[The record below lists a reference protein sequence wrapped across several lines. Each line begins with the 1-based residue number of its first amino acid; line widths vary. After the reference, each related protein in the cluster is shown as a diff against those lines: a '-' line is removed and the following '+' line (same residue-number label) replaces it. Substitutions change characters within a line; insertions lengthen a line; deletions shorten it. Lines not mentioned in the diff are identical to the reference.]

1 MSELQR
7 IENHIT
13 ELLGQHPC
21 VVIPEFGAFL
31 MRDAAASANPFS
43 GEVKPSGQ
51 TLFFN
56 PSITADDGL
65 LAAHIKEK
73 EGCDYATALSSIKNN
88 IFDIKARLQKN
99 KNCPFGKLGNFFLHT
114 EGNVLFL
121 PLSGLN
127 LSKKAFGLGTLH
139 LNELTQQQAKTN
151 HQAQTLTAAKPA
163 AEILFAEEVPEEAAV
178 IDIQTGRTRSRGF
191 IWKVAA
197 AVCFISMGAALLYYS
212 QNFLAT
218 NSKLQVASQIPS
230 AVSQSSK
237 APTLKEENK
246 AVPNKNVAPAISL
259 LSASDM
265 NEHMEQI
272 KTGEGVVFV
281 CGGSYMSDKLATNE
295 CNTWKKMGIPAVIGK
310 KEGSSLLKV
319 VLGRFGNEETASTF
333 LQQMPINSGFHA
345 GLLTADL
352 LFL

>member
-1 MSELQR
+1 MSELQS

-65 LAAHIKEK
+65 LAAYIKEK

-88 IFDIKARLQKN
+88 ISDIRARLQKN

-139 LNELTQQQAKTN
+139 LNELTQQQSKTN
-151 HQAQTLTAAKPA
+151 QAQSVNAPRPA
-163 AEILFAEEVPEEAAV
+163 VEIQFTEEVLEEAAV

-197 AVCFISMGAALLYYS
+197 AACFISMGAAVLYYS
-212 QNFLAT
+212 QTFLAT

-230 AVSQSSK
+230 ATSQNSNAGVTKEDYK
-237 APTLKEENK
+237 ATT
-246 AVPNKNVAPAISL
+246 NKNTAPSISL
-259 LSASDM
+259 LSPSDM
-265 NEHMEQI
+265 NVHMEQI
-272 KTGEGVVFV
+272 KNGEGLVFV

-310 KEGSSLLKV
+310 KHGSSLLKV
-319 VLGRFGNEETASTF
+319 VLGRFSNEEAASTF

>member
-1 MSELQR
+1 MSELQS

-65 LAAHIKEK
+65 LAAYIKEK

-88 IFDIKARLQKN
+88 ISDVRARLQKN

-139 LNELTQQQAKTN
+139 LNELTQQQSKTN
-151 HQAQTLTAAKPA
+151 QAQSLTAAKPA
-163 AEILFAEEVPEEAAV
+163 VEIHFAEEVEEAAI

-197 AVCFISMGAALLYYS
+197 AACFITMGA
-212 QNFLAT
+212 AT

-230 AVSQSSK
+230 AASQSSNSGASKEDYK
-237 APTLKEENK
+237 AKT
-246 AVPNKNVAPAISL
+246 NKNTAPAISL
-259 LSASDM
+259 LSPSDM
-265 NEHMEQI
+265 NLHMEQI
-272 KTGEGVVFV
+272 KNGEGLVFV

-310 KEGSSLLKV
+310 KHGSSLLKV
-319 VLGRFGNEETASTF
+319 VLGRFSNEEAASTF